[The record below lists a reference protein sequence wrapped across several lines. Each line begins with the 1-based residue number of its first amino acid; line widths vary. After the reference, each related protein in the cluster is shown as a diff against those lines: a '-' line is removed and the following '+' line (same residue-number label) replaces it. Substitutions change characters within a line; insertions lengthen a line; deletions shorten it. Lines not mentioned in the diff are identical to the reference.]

1 MNPKDL
7 GELFEKAQEMQSR
20 LADLQRDLAT
30 RRYEGAA
37 GGGMVTATVN
47 GAKALLE
54 LKIERDVVDPDDVEM
69 LQDLVVSAVGEA
81 TRRADEQAQQKIGG
95 MIPGGLGALG
105 GMLG

>member
-1 MNPKDL
+1 MVDMKQMMRQ
-7 GELFEKAQEMQSR
+7 AQEMQEK
-20 LADLQRDLAT
+20 LQAELVEMRVSASV
-30 RRYEGAA
+30 

-47 GAKALLE
+47 GAKELLE

-69 LQDLVVSAVGEA
+69 LQDLVVSAVSEA
-81 TRRADEQAQQKIGG
+81 VRRAEAQVQQKIGG

>member
-1 MNPKDL
+1 MMDIKKMMRQAQQMQEKL
-7 GELFEKAQEMQSR
+7 QAELEEMRVTASV
-20 LADLQRDLAT
+20 
-30 RRYEGAA
+30 

-54 LKIERDVVDPDDVEM
+54 LKIEPAVVDPDDVEM

-81 TRRADEQAQQKIGG
+81 VRRADEQAQQKIGG

-105 GMLG
+105 GLLG

>member
-1 MNPKDL
+1 MVDMK
-7 GELFEKAQEMQSR
+7 KMMRQAQEMQER
-20 LADLQRDLAT
+20 LQVELAEM
-30 RRYEGAA
+30 RVSASV

-47 GAKALLE
+47 GAKELLE
-54 LKIERDVVDPDDVEM
+54 LNIERDVVDPDDVEM

-81 TRRADEQAQQKIGG
+81 VRRAEEQVQQKIGG

>member
-1 MNPKDL
+1 MVDMK
-7 GELFEKAQEMQSR
+7 KMMRQAQEMQEKLQVE
-20 LADLQRDLAT
+20 LAEMRVSASV
-30 RRYEGAA
+30 

-47 GAKALLE
+47 GAKELLE
-54 LKIERDVVDPDDVEM
+54 LNIERDVVDPDDVEM

-81 TRRADEQAQQKIGG
+81 VRRAEEQVQQKIGG

>member
-1 MNPKDL
+1 MLDMKQMMRQ
-7 GELFEKAQEMQSR
+7 AQEMQEK
-20 LADLQRDLAT
+20 LQAELVEMRVSASV
-30 RRYEGAA
+30 

-47 GAKALLE
+47 GAKELLE

-69 LQDLVVSAVGEA
+69 LQDLVVSAVSEA
-81 TRRADEQAQQKIGG
+81 VRRAEAQVQQKIGG

>member
-1 MNPKDL
+1 MMDIKKMMRQAQQMQEKL
-7 GELFEKAQEMQSR
+7 QAELEEMRITASV
-20 LADLQRDLAT
+20 
-30 RRYEGAA
+30 

-54 LKIERDVVDPDDVEM
+54 LKIEPAVVDPDDVEM

-81 TRRADEQAQQKIGG
+81 VRRADEQAQQKIGG

-105 GMLG
+105 GLLG

>member
-1 MNPKDL
+1 MVDMK
-7 GELFEKAQEMQSR
+7 KMMRQAQEMQEKLQVE
-20 LADLQRDLAT
+20 LAEMRVSASV
-30 RRYEGAA
+30 

-47 GAKALLE
+47 GAKELLE
-54 LKIERDVVDPDDVEM
+54 LNIERDVVDPDDVEM

-81 TRRADEQAQQKIGG
+81 VRRAEEQVQQKLGG